1 MLILYLQR
9 LMKRSQNNAKMMIN
23 LYLILEIV
31 LGGILIYFY
40 NDIITAEV
48 SGSITDSIFHYFL
61 ELYTGIIIYTSISNL
76 ILYFIL
82 NRKSKYI
89 IGFFSGFLAMLIPI
103 VIFIPLSSNPAFV
116 LIGYFIL
123 PLVMV
128 SIGFKI
134 PLWNEYRKMKA

>member
-1 MLILYLQR
+1 
-9 LMKRSQNNAKMMIN
+9 MKRSQNNAKMMIN